1 MDPTIM
7 IGIVAVVAAL
17 IAVITFAQPRS
28 CPKCGA
34 QLPRVRKPTSIKQLL
49 WGGWKCP
56 ACGCEID
63 RLGRQI

>member
-1 MDPTIM
+1 MDPTVV

-17 IAVITFAQPRS
+17 IAAIMFAQPRS

-34 QLPRVRKPTSIKQLL
+34 QLPKARMPMSIKQLFR
-49 WGGWKCP
+49 GGWTCP

>member
-28 CPKCGA
+28 CPKCGV
-34 QLPRVRKPTSIKQLL
+34 QLPRIRKPTSIKQLL
-49 WGGWKCP
+49 RGGGTCP

-63 RLGRQI
+63 KLGRQI